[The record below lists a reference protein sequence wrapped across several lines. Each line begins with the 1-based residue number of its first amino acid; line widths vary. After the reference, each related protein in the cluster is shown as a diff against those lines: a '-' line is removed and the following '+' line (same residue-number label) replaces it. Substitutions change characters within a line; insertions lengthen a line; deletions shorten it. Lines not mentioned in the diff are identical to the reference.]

1 MTRVRV
7 VGSAFVLLLSAALSA
22 QADVIYNSIPSPLP
36 GNYPSL
42 GYQATSTREA
52 GDQIAFA
59 GTARQLDTVTVGM
72 SSWALFSTYA
82 NDPRY
87 NTNQASF
94 EHLLT
99 LTLYNVDTT
108 GPVPAAGS
116 VIGSVTKNAA
126 IPFRPESSTACT
138 GGRWSDANGNCFS
151 GLAFTVA
158 FDFTSSGIVLPN
170 QVIFG
175 LSFNTQS
182 YGASP
187 IGLDGPYNSL
197 NLGLPDAGPTVGT
210 DVNPDAIFWN
220 TGHAPFLTSGTA
232 GVFSEDTTWTGYV
245 PAVRVDASNVPEPS
259 LLGLLGLGLIAAA
272 RRARRS

>member
-1 MTRVRV
+1 MTRVRLV
-7 VGSAFVLLLSAALSA
+7 SSALGFVLVGALSA
-22 QADVIYNSIPSPLP
+22 QADVIYNSIPAPLP

-59 GTARQLDTVTVGM
+59 GTARKLDTVTVGM

-82 NDPRY
+82 NDARY
-87 NTNQASF
+87 NTNSASF

-116 VIGSVTKNAA
+116 VIGSVTKNAT
-126 IPFRPESSTACT
+126 IPFRPEATPGSCGPAWT
-138 GGRWSDANGNCFS
+138 DANGNCFN
-151 GLAFTVA
+151 GYAFTVG

-170 QVIFG
+170 EVIFG

-187 IGLDGPYNSL
+187 IGADGPYNSL
-197 NLGLPDAGPTVGT
+197 NLGLAEVGPSVGT
-210 DVNPDAIFWN
+210 DVNPDAVFWN
-220 TGHAPFLTSGTA
+220 TSHAGFLTSGTV
-232 GVFSEDTTWTGYV
+232 GVFSQDTAWSPYV

-272 RRARRS
+272 RRAKK